1 MDGFFEGDGRMD
13 QSQLHLS
20 GRPWNLKT
28 QVNRG
33 EWLNMPSDLARIL
46 LAAEGFLELGLPLLA
61 EKELEDLNGD
71 DRTLKE
77 VWELRCKIY
86 KETEQWAA
94 MKDVA
99 KHLLTLDRYCVEHWL
114 DAAFAT
120 RLSEDV
126 GAARVLLLA
135 GLKFLP
141 REALL
146 HYRLACY
153 AAQMGEFAEAKD
165 RLRAAVEIEGDL
177 KHAALRE
184 ADLKPL
190 WANAGI

>member
-99 KHLLTLDRYCVEHWL
+99 KHLLTLDSYCVEHWL